1 VAHRSNTI
9 RERSARIQP
18 LLPTIRSAVTNSPS
32 QTLEEPA
39 SPRRAPEPV
48 DIGLRELIAVR
59 EIVHAF
65 LKADRP
71 AEVFQFA
78 LNRVSPLV
86 GAAISC
92 VYVMDG
98 TSPEL
103 MRLAAVY
110 NWPGRYGSFL
120 SEMRVR
126 LGFGPSGE
134 AASERR
140 VIEVADVFADPSLED
155 WQEVAGE
162 LGFRGIVALPLQ
174 TAQGVLGTVTFYF
187 SKPGPFASDTRH
199 LLRVVADQMAATAE
213 KARLIDDLRRANAH
227 LGETN
232 AQLER
237 QNAALLEAR
246 RVKDEFLANISHELR
261 TPLTAVIGYIA
272 LMQEGLAGPMTAHQ
286 QHTLGQVRGAS
297 EQLLGLISDLLELT
311 SIRRG
316 GPDMLLDDFDPSD
329 ALREAVTLTPG
340 RPAEV
345 DLRVIVPDAEPRMQS
360 DRTKVVKVLASLLSN
375 AYKFTPQGEVRV
387 RVVVDSDRV
396 AYSVEDTGIG
406 IPAAAHEYVFDEF
419 RQVDGSTTRVYGGSG
434 LGLALA
440 RGLARRLG
448 GEIKLASEPGVG
460 STFTVELPLHMDAPL
475 STQTRAVA
483 RESHDSEA

>member
-1 VAHRSNTI
+1 VTETLPQVLEA
-9 RERSARIQP
+9 P
-18 LLPTIRSAVTNSPS
+18 LPT
-32 QTLEEPA
+32 
-39 SPRRAPEPV
+39 PRRAPEPV

-65 LKADRP
+65 LTADRP

-86 GAAISC
+86 GATISC

-110 NWPGRYGSFL
+110 NWPGKYGSFL
-120 SEMRVR
+120 GDMRVR

-140 VIEVADVFADPSLED
+140 VIEVADVFADASLED
-155 WQEVAGE
+155 WQEVAAE

-187 SKPGPFASDTRH
+187 AKPGPFASDTRH

-272 LMQEGLAGPMTAHQ
+272 LMQEGLAGPVTAEQ
-286 QHTLGQVRGAS
+286 QHTLAQVRGAS
-297 EQLLGLISDLLELT
+297 AQLLGLISDLLELT

-316 GPDMLLDDFDPSD
+316 GPEVALDEFDPCD
-329 ALREAVTLTPG
+329 ALHDAVAATPG
-340 RPAEV
+340 RPRDVE
-345 DLRVIVPDAEPRMQS
+345 LRLAVPEGAPRMRS
-360 DRTKVVKVLASLLSN
+360 DRTKVAKVLASLLSN
-375 AYKFTPQGEVRV
+375 AYKFTARGEVRA
-387 RVVVDSDRV
+387 RVVADGDRV

-406 IPAAAHEYVFDEF
+406 IPAAAHDYVFDEF
-419 RQVDGSTTRVYGGSG
+419 RQVDGSTTRVYGGPG

-448 GEIKLASEPGVG
+448 GEITLVSEPGVG
-460 STFTVELPLHMDAPL
+460 STFTVELPLRADVADAATTVP
-475 STQTRAVA
+475 VA
-483 RESHDSEA
+483 RESHDTDP

>member
-1 VAHRSNTI
+1 
-9 RERSARIQP
+9 
-18 LLPTIRSAVTNSPS
+18 VTNSVP
-32 QTLEEPA
+32 QVLEAVPPA
-39 SPRRAPEPV
+39 PRRAPEPV

-65 LKADRP
+65 LTADRP

-86 GAAISC
+86 GATISC

-110 NWPGRYGSFL
+110 NWPGKYGSFL

-140 VIEVADVFADPSLED
+140 VIEVADVFGDSSLED
-155 WQEVAGE
+155 WQEVAAE

-187 SKPGPFASDTRH
+187 AKPGPLASDTRH

-232 AQLER
+232 AKLER

-246 RVKDEFLANISHELR
+246 RVKDEFLANMSHELR

-272 LMQEGLAGPMTAHQ
+272 LMQEGLAGPMTPEQ
-286 QHTLGQVRGAS
+286 QHTLTQVRAAS
-297 EQLLGLISDLLELT
+297 AQLLGLISDLLELT
-311 SIRRG
+311 AIRRG
-316 GPDMLLDDFDPSD
+316 GANVALDEFDPRE
-329 ALREAVTLTPG
+329 ALREAIALTPG
-340 RPAEV
+340 RPHDVEV
-345 DLRVIVPDAEPRMQS
+345 CVVVPENAPLMRT
-360 DRTKVVKVLASLLSN
+360 DRAKVVKVLASLLSN
-375 AYKFTPQGEVRV
+375 AYKFTPRGQVRA
-387 RVVVDSDRV
+387 RVTADGDRV
-396 AYSVEDTGIG
+396 AYAVEDTGIG

-448 GEIKLASEPGVG
+448 GEITLTSVPGAG
-460 STFTVELPLHMDAPL
+460 STFTVELPLRAEAAEAAPGV
-475 STQTRAVA
+475 AVA
-483 RESHDSEA
+483 RESHDGGA

>member
-1 VAHRSNTI
+1 
-9 RERSARIQP
+9 
-18 LLPTIRSAVTNSPS
+18 VTNSVP
-32 QTLEEPA
+32 QVLEAVPPP
-39 SPRRAPEPV
+39 PRRAPEPV

-65 LKADRP
+65 LTADRP

-86 GAAISC
+86 GATISC

-110 NWPGRYGSFL
+110 NWPGKYGSFL

-155 WQEVAGE
+155 WQEVAAE

-187 SKPGPFASDTRH
+187 AKAGPLASDTRH

-232 AQLER
+232 AKLER

-246 RVKDEFLANISHELR
+246 RVKDEFLANMSHELR
-261 TPLTAVIGYIA
+261 TPLTAVMGYIA
-272 LMQEGLAGPMTAHQ
+272 LMQEGLAGPMTPEQ
-286 QHTLGQVRGAS
+286 QHTLTQVRAAS

-311 SIRRG
+311 AIRRG
-316 GPDMLLDDFDPSD
+316 AADVALDEFDPRE
-329 ALREAVTLTPG
+329 ALREAVALTPG
-340 RPAEV
+340 RPHDVEMCV
-345 DLRVIVPDAEPRMQS
+345 VVPENAPLMRS
-360 DRTKVVKVLASLLSN
+360 DRAKVVKVLASLLSN
-375 AYKFTPQGEVRV
+375 AYKFTPRGEVRA
-387 RVVVDSDRV
+387 RVTADGERI

-448 GEIKLASEPGVG
+448 GEITLTSEPGVG
-460 STFTVELPLHMDAPL
+460 STFTVELPLRADPAEAAPGV
-475 STQTRAVA
+475 AVA
-483 RESHDSEA
+483 RESHDAGA

>member
-1 VAHRSNTI
+1 
-9 RERSARIQP
+9 
-18 LLPTIRSAVTNSPS
+18 VTNSIPNLLEALP
-32 QTLEEPA
+32 QT
-39 SPRRAPEPV
+39 PRRAPEPV

-65 LKADRP
+65 LTAERP

-86 GAAISC
+86 GATISC

-110 NWPGRYGSFL
+110 NWPGKYGSFL
-120 SEMRVR
+120 NEMRVR

-140 VIEVADVFADPSLED
+140 VIEVADVFSDGSLED
-155 WQEVAGE
+155 WQEVAAE

-187 SKPGPFASDTRH
+187 SKPGPFASDTRN

-232 AQLER
+232 VQLER

-272 LMQEGLAGPMTAHQ
+272 LMQDGLAGPMTREQ
-286 QHTLGQVRGAS
+286 LHTLTQVRAAS
-297 EQLLGLISDLLELT
+297 EELLGLITDLLELT
-311 SIRRG
+311 SIKRG
-316 GPDMLLDDFDPSD
+316 GPDLTLDDFHPGD
-329 ALREAVTLTPG
+329 ALREAVALTPD
-340 RPAEV
+340 RPHEV
-345 DLRVIVPDAEPRMQS
+345 ELRVDVPANAPAMRS
-360 DRTKVVKVLASLLSN
+360 DRAKVVKVLASFLSN
-375 AYKFTPQGEVRV
+375 AYKFTARGEVRARLV
-387 RVVVDSDRV
+387 TDGDRV

-406 IPAAAHEYVFDEF
+406 IPAAAHEYIFDEF
-419 RQVDGSTTRVYGGSG
+419 RQVDGSTTRAYGGSG

-448 GEIKLASEPGVG
+448 GEITLTSEPGIG
-460 STFTVELPLHMDAPL
+460 STFTLNLPLRTDP
-475 STQTRAVA
+475 VA
-483 RESHDSEA
+483 RESHDGVA

>member
-1 VAHRSNTI
+1 
-9 RERSARIQP
+9 
-18 LLPTIRSAVTNSPS
+18 VTNSSHQLLDAPS
-32 QTLEEPA
+32 T
-39 SPRRAPEPV
+39 PRRAPEAV
-48 DIGLRELIAVR
+48 DIGVRELIAVR

-65 LKADRP
+65 LTANRP

-98 TSPEL
+98 MSPEL

-110 NWPGRYGSFL
+110 NWPGKYGSFL
-120 SEMRVR
+120 NEMRVR

-140 VIEVADVFADPSLED
+140 VIEVADVFADSSLED
-155 WQEVAGE
+155 WQEVAAE

-187 SKPGPFASDTRH
+187 AKPGPFASDTRH

-237 QNAALLEAR
+237 QNAALIEAR

-272 LMQEGLAGPMTAHQ
+272 LMQEGLAGPMTPAQ
-286 QHTLGQVRGAS
+286 QHTLTQVRGAS

-316 GPDMLLDDFDPSD
+316 GLDMRLDDFDPSE
-329 ALREAVTLTPG
+329 ALHEALTLAPG
-340 RPAEV
+340 RPPNVE
-345 DLRVIVPDAEPRMQS
+345 LRVIVPADEPRMRS
-360 DRTKVVKVLASLLSN
+360 DRGKVVKVLASLLSN
-375 AYKFTPQGEVRV
+375 AYKFTPRGEVRA
-387 RVVVDSDRV
+387 RVVVDGDRV

-406 IPAAAHEYVFDEF
+406 IPPAAHEYVFDEF
-419 RQVDGSTTRVYGGSG
+419 RQVDGSTTRMYGGSG

-448 GEIKLASEPGVG
+448 GEITLTSEPGAG
-460 STFTVELPLHMDAPL
+460 STFTVDLPLRSDAPPAQ
-475 STQTRAVA
+475 STHPVA
-483 RESHDSEA
+483 QESHDTTA

>member
-1 VAHRSNTI
+1 MLEV
-9 RERSARIQP
+9 
-18 LLPTIRSAVTNSPS
+18 SPS
-32 QTLEEPA
+32 T
-39 SPRRAPEPV
+39 PRRAPESV
-48 DIGLRELIAVR
+48 DIGLRELIAIR

-65 LKADRP
+65 LTADRP

-86 GAAISC
+86 GATISC

-110 NWPGRYGSFL
+110 NWPGRFGSFL

-155 WQEVAGE
+155 WQEVAAE

-174 TAQGVLGTVTFYF
+174 TPQGVLGTVTFYF
-187 SKPGPFASDTRH
+187 AKPGPFASDTRH

-232 AQLER
+232 TQLER

-272 LMQEGLAGPMTAHQ
+272 LMQDGLAGPVTAEQH
-286 QHTLGQVRGAS
+286 HTLTQVRGAS

-311 SIRRG
+311 ALRRG
-316 GPDMLLDDFDPSD
+316 GPDVSLDDFDPGD
-329 ALREAVTLTPG
+329 ALREAVAATPG
-340 RPAEV
+340 RPSAVE
-345 DLRVIVPDAEPRMQS
+345 LHVIVPESAPRMRS
-360 DRTKVVKVLASLLSN
+360 DRAKVVKVVASLLSN
-375 AYKFTPQGEVRV
+375 AYKFTPSGAVNAQ
-387 RVVVDSDRV
+387 VVADGDRV

-406 IPAAAHEYVFDEF
+406 IPAAAHEYIFDEF
-419 RQVDGSTTRVYGGSG
+419 RQVDGSTTRVYGGPG

-448 GEIKLASEPGVG
+448 GEITLVSEPGVG
-460 STFTVELPLHMDAPL
+460 STFTLQLPLRPDAGDVGAGAAL
-475 STQTRAVA
+475 A
-483 RESHDSEA
+483 RESHDERR

>member
-1 VAHRSNTI
+1 
-9 RERSARIQP
+9 
-18 LLPTIRSAVTNSPS
+18 VTNSA
-32 QTLEEPA
+32 THLLEVSPPA
-39 SPRRAPEPV
+39 PRRAPEPV

-65 LKADRP
+65 LTAGRP

-86 GAAISC
+86 GATISC

-103 MRLAAVY
+103 MQLAAVY
-110 NWPGRYGSFL
+110 NWPGKYGSFL
-120 SEMRVR
+120 NEMRVR

-140 VIEVADVFADPSLED
+140 VIEVPDVFADPSLED
-155 WQEVAGE
+155 WQEVAAE

-187 SKPGPFASDTRH
+187 AKPGPFASDSRN

-213 KARLIDDLRRANAH
+213 KARLIDDLRRANSH
-227 LGETN
+227 LAESN
-232 AQLER
+232 AELER
-237 QNAALLEAR
+237 QNAALIEAR

-261 TPLTAVIGYIA
+261 TPLTAVMGYIA
-272 LMQEGLAGPMTAHQ
+272 LMQEGLAGPMTKEQ
-286 QHTLGQVRGAS
+286 QHTLTQVRGAS
-297 EQLLGLISDLLELT
+297 EQLLGLISDLLDLT
-311 SIRRG
+311 SIKRG
-316 GPDMLLDDFDPSD
+316 GPELTLDEFDPRE
-329 ALREAVTLTPG
+329 ALREAVALTPG
-340 RPAEV
+340 RPHDV
-345 DLRVIVPDAEPRMQS
+345 HLCVVLPDDAPRMRS
-360 DRTKVVKVLASLLSN
+360 DRAKVVKVLTSLLSN
-375 AYKFTPQGEVRV
+375 AYKFTPRGEVRA
-387 RVVVDSDRV
+387 RVTAEGDRI

-406 IPAAAHEYVFDEF
+406 IPPAAQGYVFDEF
-419 RQVDGSTTRVYGGSG
+419 RQVDGSTTRVYGGPG

-448 GEIKLASEPGVG
+448 GEITLASEPGVG
-460 STFTVELPLHMDAPL
+460 STFRVEIPLHADL
-475 STQTRAVA
+475 SAAAADIAVA
-483 RESHDSEA
+483 RESHHARA

>member
-1 VAHRSNTI
+1 MTNT
-9 RERSARIQP
+9 ATH
-18 LLPTIRSAVTNSPS
+18 LDVSP
-32 QTLEEPA
+32 PA
-39 SPRRAPEPV
+39 PRRAPEPT

-65 LKADRP
+65 LTADRP

-86 GAAISC
+86 GATISC
-92 VYVMDG
+92 VYVLDG

-110 NWPGRYGSFL
+110 NWPGKYGSFL
-120 SEMRVR
+120 AEMRVR

-140 VIEVADVFADPSLED
+140 VIEVPDVFADASLED

-174 TAQGVLGTVTFYF
+174 TARGVLGTVTFYF
-187 SKPGPFASDTRH
+187 AKPGPFAPDARH

-227 LGETN
+227 LAESN
-232 AQLER
+232 AELEQ
-237 QNAALLEAR
+237 QNAALIAAR
-246 RVKDEFLANISHELR
+246 RVKDEFLSNISHELR

-272 LMQEGLAGPMTAHQ
+272 LMQDGLAGPMTKEQ
-286 QHTLGQVRGAS
+286 QHALTQVRGAS

-316 GPDMLLDDFDPSD
+316 GPELALDDFDPRE
-329 ALREAVTLTPG
+329 ALREAIALTPG
-340 RPAEV
+340 PRPEV
-345 DLRVIVPDAEPRMQS
+345 EVCVVVPDDEMRMRS
-360 DRTKVVKVLASLLSN
+360 DRAKVVKVLASLLTN
-375 AYKFTPQGEVRV
+375 AYKFTPRGTVRASV
-387 RVVVDSDRV
+387 ASRGDHV

-406 IPAAAHEYVFDEF
+406 IPAAAQEYVFDEF
-419 RQVDGSTTRVYGGSG
+419 RQVDGSTTRTYGGSG

-448 GEIKLASEPGVG
+448 GEISLTSEPGVG
-460 STFTVELPLHMDAPL
+460 STFTVELPVRAELSDGAADPL
-475 STQTRAVA
+475 VA
-483 RESHDSEA
+483 QESHQATA

>member
-1 VAHRSNTI
+1 VTHT
-9 RERSARIQP
+9 
-18 LLPTIRSAVTNSPS
+18 LP
-32 QTLEEPA
+32 QTLDVSPA
-39 SPRRAPEPV
+39 TSRRAPEPT

-65 LKADRP
+65 LTAERP

-86 GAAISC
+86 GATISC

-98 TSPEL
+98 LSPEL

-110 NWPGRYGSFL
+110 NWPGKFGSFL

-155 WQEVAGE
+155 WQEVAAE

-174 TAQGVLGTVTFYF
+174 TARGVLGTVTFYF
-187 SKPGPFASDTRH
+187 AKPGPFASDTRH

-232 AQLER
+232 SQLER

-272 LMQEGLAGPMTAHQ
+272 LMQDGLAGPVTAEQ
-286 QHTLGQVRGAS
+286 QHTLTQVRAAS
-297 EQLLGLISDLLELT
+297 EQLLGLISNLLELT

-316 GPDMLLDDFDPSD
+316 GPEIALDDFDPRD
-329 ALREAVTLTPG
+329 ALREAVALTPG
-340 RPAEV
+340 RPQEV
-345 DLRVIVPDAEPRMQS
+345 ELLVVMPDDVPRMRS
-360 DRTKVVKVLASLLSN
+360 DRAKVVKVLASLLSN
-375 AYKFTPQGEVRV
+375 AYKFTPRGEVRA
-387 RVVVDSDRV
+387 RVAEAGDRI

-406 IPAAAHEYVFDEF
+406 IPAVAREYIFDEF
-419 RQVDGSTTRVYGGSG
+419 RQVDGSTTRVYGGPG

-448 GEIKLASEPGVG
+448 GEITLASEPGVG
-460 STFTVELPLHMDAPL
+460 STFTVELPLRPDEADAAA
-475 STQTRAVA
+475 TIAVA
-483 RESHDSEA
+483 RESHDGGA

>member
-1 VAHRSNTI
+1 
-9 RERSARIQP
+9 
-18 LLPTIRSAVTNSPS
+18 VTNSIP
-32 QTLEEPA
+32 QLLEALPPT
-39 SPRRAPEPV
+39 PRRAPEPV
-48 DIGLRELIAVR
+48 DIGVRELIAVR

-65 LKADRP
+65 LTADRP

-110 NWPGRYGSFL
+110 NWPGKYGSFL

-155 WQEVAGE
+155 WQEVAAE

-187 SKPGPFASDTRH
+187 AKPGPFASDTRH

-237 QNAALLEAR
+237 QNAALREAR

-261 TPLTAVIGYIA
+261 TPLTAVIGYSA
-272 LMQEGLAGPMTAHQ
+272 LMQDGLAGPVTAEQ
-286 QHTLGQVRGAS
+286 QHTLTQVRRAS
-297 EQLLGLISDLLELT
+297 EQLLRLITDLLELT

-316 GPDMLLDDFDPSD
+316 GPDVDLDDFDPSEV
-329 ALREAVTLTPG
+329 LREAVAATPG
-340 RPAEV
+340 RPKEV
-345 DLRVIVPDAEPRMQS
+345 ELRVIVPENVPRMRS
-360 DRTKVVKVLASLLSN
+360 DRAKVVKVLASLLGN
-375 AYKFTPQGEVRV
+375 AYKFTPHGEVTA
-387 RVVVDSDRV
+387 RVVADGGRV
-396 AYSVEDTGIG
+396 AYSIEDTGIG

-419 RQVDGSTTRVYGGSG
+419 RQVDGSTTRVYGGPG

-448 GEIKLASEPGVG
+448 GEITLASEPGVG
-460 STFTVELPLHMDAPL
+460 STFTVDLPLRADVPDAAAAG
-475 STQTRAVA
+475 AVA
-483 RESHDSEA
+483 RESHGGSA

>member
-1 VAHRSNTI
+1 VTDTI
-9 RERSARIQP
+9 PQ
-18 LLPTIRSAVTNSPS
+18 LLEAAP
-32 QTLEEPA
+32 PA
-39 SPRRAPEPV
+39 PRRAPEPV

-65 LKADRP
+65 LTADRP

-86 GAAISC
+86 GATISC
-92 VYVMDG
+92 VYVLDG

-140 VIEVADVFADPSLED
+140 VIEIADVFADPSLED

-187 SKPGPFASDTRH
+187 AKPGPFASDTRN

-232 AQLER
+232 AALER

-261 TPLTAVIGYIA
+261 TPLTAVIGYVA
-272 LMQEGLAGPMTAHQ
+272 LMQEGLAGPMTTEQ
-286 QHTLGQVRGAS
+286 QRTLAQVRGAS
-297 EQLLGLISDLLELT
+297 EQLVGLISDLLELT

-316 GPDMLLDDFDPSD
+316 GPDMALDDFDPRE
-329 ALREAVTLTPG
+329 ALREAVALTPG
-340 RPAEV
+340 RPQDVEV
-345 DLRVIVPDAEPRMQS
+345 RVVVPESAPHMRS
-360 DRTKVVKVLASLLSN
+360 DRAKVVKVLASLLSN
-375 AYKFTPQGEVRV
+375 AYKFTPRGEVRA
-387 RVVVDSDRV
+387 RVTAVGDRI

-448 GEIKLASEPGVG
+448 GEITLASEPGVG
-460 STFTVELPLHMDAPL
+460 STFTVELPLHPDVADVA
-475 STQTRAVA
+475 SGVIVA
-483 RESHDSEA
+483 RESHDGGA